1 MKQNKTTTIAN
12 ALASATGAIE
22 FGFTNDYMFRA
33 TLQQSRKV
41 LKTLICALLHLN
53 PEDVCSVE
61 ITNPIELGKTIDA
74 KEFVL
79 DIKVSL
85 NNHALINLEM
95 QLKNQQN
102 WEERSLSYLC
112 RSFDQLNSGEDY
124 IKAAPAI
131 HIGFLNFTPFSDAPE
146 FYATYK
152 LLNVKNHRLYSSKF
166 VLSVIDLT
174 KIDLAT
180 AEDKEWQI
188 DHWARLF
195 KAKTWEDL
203 KMIAKENEAMQE
215 ASETLY
221 SMHCEQ
227 TIRDMARAREDALR
241 RENGMKKHIA
251 TLEADNERLS
261 SDNKKLAHE
270 VAEKNEEI
278 ERLLK
283 LLEKTE

>member
-1 MKQNKTTTIAN
+1 MKQNNTTAITD

-41 LKTLICALLHLN
+41 LKALICALLHLN

-85 NNHALINLEM
+85 NNHAVINLEM
-95 QLKNQQN
+95 QLNNQQN

-124 IKAAPAI
+124 IKIAPAI
-131 HIGFLNFTPFSDAPE
+131 HIGFLDFTPFSDTPE

-152 LLNVKNHRLYSSKF
+152 LLNVKNHRLYSGKF

-180 AEDKEWQI
+180 NEDKEWQI

-203 KMIAKENEAMQE
+203 KMIAKENDAMQE

-251 TLEADNERLS
+251 TLEADNERL
-261 SDNKKLAHE
+261 AHE
-270 VAEKNEEI
+270 VAEKEEEI
-278 ERLLK
+278 ARLLK
-283 LLEKTE
+283 LLNNTE